1 MEETNMLKKFVV
13 AAALGLLAASTA
25 LADETV
31 KVGIIAPFSGG
42 FAGSF
47 GEPFRQGVET
57 YVAMHG
63 DPAPGVKVEFI
74 WRDLP
79 ATDPGRARNLAQEL
93 VAREGVQYIAGFVF
107 TPNAIAAAAVAEG
120 AKVPTVIFNA
130 SASAVVSQS
139 QYFVRTSNTLP
150 QVTVPTAKEALQKGY
165 KTVVT
170 AVSDYGPGVDAET
183 YFKKTFEEGGGQV
196 LESIRMP
203 LSTTDFGPFLQSISL
218 KKPDALFV
226 FLPYGPPTFSF
237 VNGYRDNGLDKSG
250 IAFIGTSETQESD
263 LQALGDAAVGLETGY
278 FYSAAHE
285 SEANDTFKAKLR
297 EKFPDA
303 DPNPA
308 TVSAF
313 DGTHVLY
320 QMIKATEGKA
330 DPDKAMASVKGL
342 SWESPRGP
350 VSIDPQTRDIVQ
362 NVYIRVVEKDAKGKL
377 INKEVKTYEKQ
388 PDYGAKK

>member
-1 MEETNMLKKFVV
+1 MFRTCLAVT
-13 AAALGLLAASTA
+13 AISLLGLVSSVQAQ
-25 LADETV
+25 ETV

-63 DPAPGVKVEFI
+63 DPAEDIKVEFI
-74 WRDLP
+74 YRDLP
-79 ATDPGRARNLAQEL
+79 TADPGRARNLAQEL
-93 VAREGVQYIAGFVF
+93 VARDGVQYLAGFVF
-107 TPNAIAAAAVAEG
+107 TPNAVAAAAVAEG
-120 AKVPTVIFNA
+120 ARIPTVIFNA
-130 SASAVVSQS
+130 STSMVVSQS

-150 QVTVPTAKEALQKGY
+150 QVTVPTAQNALENGY
-165 KTVVT
+165 RTVIT
-170 AVSDYGPGVDAET
+170 AVSDYGPGIDAET
-183 YFKKTFEEGGGQV
+183 HFVKTFEEGGGEV

-203 LSTTDFGPFLQSISL
+203 LTTTDFGPYLQRISL
-218 KKPDALFV
+218 QAPDALFV

-237 VNGYRDNGLDKSG
+237 VNGYRDNGLDQAG

-263 LQALGDAAVGLETGY
+263 LQALGDAALGLETGY

-285 SEANDTFKAKLR
+285 SPENEAFVAKLR
-297 EKFPDA
+297 ELYPDA

-320 QMIKATEGKA
+320 EMIRATNGQA
-330 DPDKAMASVKGL
+330 DPDAAIEAVKGL
-342 SWESPRGP
+342 AWESPRGP
-350 VSIDPQTRDIVQ
+350 ISIDPETRDIVQ
-362 NVYIRVVEKDAKGKL
+362 NVYIRVVERGEDGRL
-377 INKEVKTYEKQ
+377 INREIKTYEAQ
-388 PDYGAKK
+388 PDYGAQN